1 MEDLMTMSPTL
12 TTSRLILRPMEMG
25 DWDSYRG
32 FMASDR
38 ARHMGG
44 PFTPAVSWGMF
55 CADHA

>member
-32 FMASDR
+32 FMALDR
-38 ARHMGG
+38 ARHVGG